1 MFVTNRSRLARR
13 AGWAMLAGAFA
24 LAGADRTHAADL
36 VGWVAES
43 SSVVS
48 DGVEYAVLDV
58 YAEFDPTNVVVLNV
72 YNASISNAGGTA
84 FEHSDINTLSGLAGS
99 WSPTLAGSFGGLDPS
114 IDSFVLVGGEPGSSN
129 TTTLD
134 PNFDPTD
141 AAVPPANA
149 GWFNSSPPNQQGLA
163 DPATGRVWV
172 GRFSTLASVT
182 GDTLE
187 FTATTTF
194 AETPDGP
201 AQQLTRSA
209 TFAYPTIV
217 CDALTAVA
225 DTTSI
230 GASGTTA
237 PISIAIDVANA
248 ACAWSASSDASWLIL
263 STDSGT
269 GDESVTFTATENT
282 GAERSATI
290 TVASGTASDVAIVVT
305 QAASGFGGCSLSIDG
320 AASQVSFIGSLYGD
334 QFGFDV
340 ATADGSCVWTA
351 TTTDTWISIGSGSV
365 GAGSG
370 SVTFA
375 VDPNFFLPTRQGTIE
390 IGVDGETVATHTV
403 LQGQAAA
410 ECSGAVEFEV
420 STLQVEASETTR
432 SVPVTTNGVLC
443 AWYASSD
450 VDWIVVE
457 DGGSFTGDGEVSF
470 TIAGNTSGGPRS
482 GSISIGSGDAQR
494 TLSIEQ
500 AGPCGFE
507 LSPSQQGV
515 SYLGSLY
522 GDVYSLAIETGGD
535 CEWSLLVDA
544 GSPAWL
550 SIQTESAGTG
560 GTTVLFEVEVNLF
573 EVLRTGTISVVSSG
587 EVVATHTVVQAGPAI
602 ECTDPVTFEPSDR
615 AVDVAGGTFDIDVST
630 NGTTCAWYAESSDP
644 WIEITSGSSFTG
656 DGVMSV
662 TVDEN
667 PDSSSRIGSILV
679 GSGASLSIFEIVQ
692 AGSGDTCDVLTATA
706 DSTSVPAAGTSD
718 PVVVEVALGGSTCV
732 WTAVSDASWLVPV
745 PESGV
750 GTGAFAYTATA
761 TNSSTSRSA
770 TIVVSSGTADPV
782 SIVIEQAGDPC
793 LVDTDGDGTGDCD
806 DACPSD
812 PNKIEPGICGCGVDD
827 SNASEW
833 YPDAD
838 GDGYGDATASP
849 TVACNQPSGF
859 VADNTDCDDSASTT
873 NPGAEEICDDLV
885 DNDCDG
891 EIDEGCETICDTLA
905 VDPGSIDFGAAGT
918 TSSVVVSVSVSGPE
932 CGWSATASDTWVTV
946 TEAAGTGDGIFLVD
960 IEENASVED
969 RAATIQVS
977 SGAATPITV
986 LVSQAGYE
994 SCATEEL
1001 VDPAFRTVSSG
1012 AGEATFAVST
1022 PSGTC
1027 AWTATVLTGETWLS
1041 ITSGGDGLGSG
1052 EVSYAFAANDT
1063 GDQREAI
1070 IVLSGG
1076 GRHTVTQSAG
1086 GACPPWTPAA
1096 LDALAAWWS
1105 ADSLTDLDDG
1115 DAVATWVDLGPR
1127 GLDLSGRPGLEPTF
1141 RSNALNGLPLVVS
1154 DGDVLTIEDPDLATD
1169 VPAFS
1174 MFGVFRPDVSATTQ
1188 NLAVVTRWSHN
1199 GRRIRIDQTT

>member
-269 GDESVTFTATENT
+269 GDESVTFTGTENT

-560 GTTVLFEVEVNLF
+560 GATVLFEVEVNLF

-656 DGVMSV
+656 DGVMIH
-662 TVDEN
+662 
-667 PDSSSRIGSILV
+667 RR
-679 GSGASLSIFEIVQ
+679 GSGAFWWE
-692 AGSGDTCDVLTATA
+692 AGPRCPS
-706 DSTSVPAAGTSD
+706 SRSSRR
-718 PVVVEVALGGSTCV
+718 EVA
-732 WTAVSDASWLVPV
+732 
-745 PESGV
+745 
-750 GTGAFAYTATA
+750 
-761 TNSSTSRSA
+761 
-770 TIVVSSGTADPV
+770 
-782 SIVIEQAGDPC
+782 
-793 LVDTDGDGTGDCD
+793 
-806 DACPSD
+806 
-812 PNKIEPGICGCGVDD
+812 
-827 SNASEW
+827 
-833 YPDAD
+833 
-838 GDGYGDATASP
+838 
-849 TVACNQPSGF
+849 
-859 VADNTDCDDSASTT
+859 
-873 NPGAEEICDDLV
+873 
-885 DNDCDG
+885 
-891 EIDEGCETICDTLA
+891 TLA
-905 VDPGSIDFGAAGT
+905 
-918 TSSVVVSVSVSGPE
+918 
-932 CGWSATASDTWVTV
+932 
-946 TEAAGTGDGIFLVD
+946 
-960 IEENASVED
+960 
-969 RAATIQVS
+969 
-977 SGAATPITV
+977 
-986 LVSQAGYE
+986 
-994 SCATEEL
+994 
-1001 VDPAFRTVSSG
+1001 
-1012 AGEATFAVST
+1012 
-1022 PSGTC
+1022 TC
-1027 AWTATVLTGETWLS
+1027 
-1041 ITSGGDGLGSG
+1041 
-1052 EVSYAFAANDT
+1052 
-1063 GDQREAI
+1063 
-1070 IVLSGG
+1070 
-1076 GRHTVTQSAG
+1076 
-1086 GACPPWTPAA
+1086 
-1096 LDALAAWWS
+1096 
-1105 ADSLTDLDDG
+1105 
-1115 DAVATWVDLGPR
+1115 
-1127 GLDLSGRPGLEPTF
+1127 
-1141 RSNALNGLPLVVS
+1141 
-1154 DGDVLTIEDPDLATD
+1154 
-1169 VPAFS
+1169 
-1174 MFGVFRPDVSATTQ
+1174 
-1188 NLAVVTRWSHN
+1188 
-1199 GRRIRIDQTT
+1199 